1 MDTLALIKF
10 VQQHTG
16 DINEQAKILA
26 AYGPPPEE
34 GFAPKQKLPVQND
47 IPSLSLKQETVGGDL
62 AGLDYGVPAP
72 MFGEKGNEPPSLG
85 QLLVGEING

>member
-10 VQQHTG
+10 VQQHTD
-16 DINEQAKILA
+16 DIDQQAKILA

-34 GFAPKQKLPVQND
+34 FEPKQKLPVQND
-47 IPSLSLKQETVGGDL
+47 IPSFSLKQNSVGGDL

-72 MFGEKGNEPPSLG
+72 MFGEKGNEAPSLG
-85 QLLVGEING
+85 QLLVGDING